1 MPTLKNSILV
11 TRVIEALYTVV
22 GRRTL
27 DSFAIQVIKTVVKK
41 LGPTYD
47 FFNLIKVYDEFF
59 VEGGVKVVVDPVLE
73 TVDPSLF
80 GEGIDA
86 LIRVMYMEFA
96 EYSDDDV
103 GLYFI
108 TELKQH
114 LGDVYVDELRV
125 RGVNFELIQLEQHTR
140 HQMKGLQPGHP
151 SPILVNEPEESE
163 YTWDT
168 VSTWKYE
175 NNVCR
180 LYNSSG
186 KLLDTLQLDLII
198 EEYIERVTEI
208 KEKKVA
214 DQPKSTMLR
223 VTEKDDELLAMLRR
237 QDLDMESAVT
247 LLHISQQKLEVII
260 QKLLQLE
267 LLKYISDNEVKLT
280 EKGLQY
286 ITEKKE
292 SDAAPFWKGD

>member
-11 TRVIEALYTVV
+11 TRVIEALYAVV

-47 FFNLIKVYDEFF
+47 FFNSIEVSDEFF
-59 VEGGVKVVVDPVLE
+59 VEGGVKVVVDPSLE

-80 GEGIDA
+80 GEGINA
-86 LIRVMYMEFA
+86 LIRVMYMEFS

-108 TELKQH
+108 TELKQY

-125 RGVNFELIQLEQHTR
+125 RGVNFELIQLEEHTR

-151 SPILVNEPEESE
+151 SPIREIEPEEPE

-208 KEKKVA
+208 KEKKAVA
-214 DQPKSTMLR
+214 QPKSTMLR
-223 VTEKDDELLAMLRR
+223 ITEKDNELLTMLRR

-247 LLHISQQKLEVII
+247 LLHISQQKLEVMI

-286 ITEKKE
+286 IAEKKE
-292 SDAAPFWKGD
+292 SDAIPPWKGD